1 VSPCRLVERLHI
13 SLQSHIFCFEF
24 IILSNGEIGIFSLHK
39 GFFFCS
45 CFCCSYYSLGCR
57 YCWLPYLPGNCHQ
70 KKMSVQGLT
79 KDVLEQLECPVCMQY
94 MLPPITLCS
103 NGHNIC
109 SSCKQKIQKCPSCRE
124 PLSDTLRNR
133 AMEKLA
139 VRVECPCSN
148 KPHGCTLTFYIA
160 LVREHEDVGQF
171 GPFDCPLNYRIK
183 CNWTGSLTEIKDRVL
198 HKNKDIL
205 RRPYVR
211 RLGLTRPTVGD
222 YYKDKIYVD
231 ISLSSDNL
239 FFFFLK
245 RMRLYEMHFTTS
257 YSTLGRRKELHNSNI
272 NLCLKVSQKK

>member
-1 VSPCRLVERLHI
+1 
-13 SLQSHIFCFEF
+13 
-24 IILSNGEIGIFSLHK
+24 
-39 GFFFCS
+39 
-45 CFCCSYYSLGCR
+45 
-57 YCWLPYLPGNCHQ
+57 
-70 KKMSVQGLT
+70 
-79 KDVLEQLECPVCMQY
+79 
-94 MLPPITLCS
+94 
-103 NGHNIC
+103 
-109 SSCKQKIQKCPSCRE
+109 
-124 PLSDTLRNR
+124 
-133 AMEKLA
+133 MEKLA

-239 FFFFLK
+239 FFFFET
-245 RMRLYEMHFTTS
+245 YEAVRDAFYYIVQYIGPEKGASQFKYKFVFESESEEIAVCNVASS
-257 YSTLGRRKELHNSNI
+257 YSTDVKEVYSTVHVSS
-272 NLCLKVSQKK
+272 CL